1 MYRFDEGNCSKEV
14 AITDDGRRAT
24 CLPSLVYPSFR
35 LRDPFFTAVRC
46 VQLRVEALP
55 DLGFISFGFGP
66 SNFHKNEDCIPEDV
80 ANYFAYA
87 PVLPTVL
94 FCNIWPAT
102 RRWGRRTPCAPSSA
116 RTASESAAATPCSW
130 S

>member
-1 MYRFDEGNCSKEV
+1 MVRYRFDEGNCSKEV

-66 SNFHKNEDCIPEDV
+66 SNFHKNEECIPEDV
-80 ANYFAYA
+80 ANYFAYTS
-87 PVLPTVL
+87 VGETYEH
-94 FCNIWPAT
+94 F
-102 RRWGRRTPCAPSSA
+102 PSYSVFL
-116 RTASESAAATPCSW
+116 
-130 S
+130 